1 MKFDRLFAV
10 FKKNNEKGYFAPF
23 GKGLGKLEM
32 GLIGCVLFFVCLFCF
47 MPFLPA
53 RPFSQESIVFEVES
67 GQGVRSLAGH
77 LKEEGLINSA
87 FAFTLASRLTGKDR
101 TIKAGV
107 YDLSPG
113 MTVMD
118 IIELL
123 EGGQSDSIRLT
134 IPEGY
139 SLRQI
144 AREIERQGLGKPER
158 FLDFA
163 HAYLY
168 VERFPWLK
176 GLSEEATLEGYLFP
190 DTYYLGPG
198 STESQVVELMLKRF
212 QQLVLPTWKKAKKG
226 SLDFH
231 RVITLASIVEL
242 EAKIPSERPLIAG
255 VFFNRLR
262 TAMPLGSDPTVEYA
276 LGRHQ
281 SQKGLSLADIRIAS
295 PYNTYRYS
303 GLPPGPIANPGLASI
318 KAVLAPQETPY
329 LYFVAK
335 GNGTHR
341 FSRTLAEQIQAQRN
355 YQGSML
361 RSNP

>member
-1 MKFDRLFAV
+1 MKFDRLFMKLDRFFAV
-10 FKKNNEKGYFAPF
+10 LKNKNKKDKGYLAPF
-23 GKGLGKLEM
+23 GFLSSFKRIGKLEM
-32 GLIGCVLFFVCLFCF
+32 ALLLCALLLFCLLCL

-53 RPFSQESIVFEVES
+53 RPFSQESVVFEVES
-67 GQGVRSLAGH
+67 GQGVRELASH

-87 FAFTLASRLTGKDR
+87 FAFTLTSRLTGKDR
-101 TIKAGV
+101 AIKAGV

-113 MTVMD
+113 MTVID

-123 EGGQSDSIRLT
+123 EGGQSDAVRLT

-176 GLSEEATLEGYLFP
+176 GLPAEATLEGYLFP

-198 STESQVVELMLKRF
+198 STESQVIELMLKRF
-212 QQLVLPTWKKAKKG
+212 QQLVLPAWKKEKQI
-226 SLDFH
+226 LNFH
-231 RVITLASIVEL
+231 RVVTLASIVEL

-281 SQKGLSLADIRIAS
+281 SQKGLSLTDVRIAS

-303 GLPPGPIANPGLASI
+303 GLPPGPIAKSRPGLD
-318 KAVLAPQETPY
+318 
-329 LYFVAK
+329 
-335 GNGTHR
+335 
-341 FSRTLAEQIQAQRN
+341 
-355 YQGSML
+355 QGGSQ
-361 RSNP
+361 